1 MGGIEVLAASVI
13 FILGTIGLV
22 RGPSK
27 ELGVTMALVVMLA
40 VFTQFDALTNVSEAP
55 ARINNALEGLG
66 LGSNDALKQQTMVWF
81 LYTAGLVVT
90 AFLAYHGQD
99 TLAFRFKD
107 PSGPLGAVVGW
118 LVGALNGYLISGT
131 SWYYLHELGY
141 PIKRYAWFRAE
152 FTDLA
157 NNLVNLLPQNLVSGI
172 FLSALALVLLW
183 WRILK

>member
-1 MGGIEVLAASVI
+1 M
-13 FILGTIGLV
+13 
-22 RGPSK
+22 
-27 ELGVTMALVVMLA
+27 
-40 VFTQFDALTNVSEAP
+40 
-55 ARINNALEGLG
+55 
-66 LGSNDALKQQTMVWF
+66 
-81 LYTAGLVVT
+81 T

-99 TLAFRFKD
+99 TLAFNFKD
-107 PSGPLGAVVGW
+107 PKGPLGAIVGW

-141 PIKRYAWFRAE
+141 PIKRYAWFTAE

-157 NNLVNLLPQNLVSGI
+157 KNLVNLLPQNLVSGI